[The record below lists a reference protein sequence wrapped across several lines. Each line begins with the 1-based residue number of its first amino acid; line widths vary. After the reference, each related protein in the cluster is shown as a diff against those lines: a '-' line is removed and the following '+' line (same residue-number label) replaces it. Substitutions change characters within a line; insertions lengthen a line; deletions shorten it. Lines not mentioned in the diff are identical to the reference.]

1 MINRITQKEI
11 AKHMNVSIST
21 VSKALKDSYEIS
33 KDLRHKI
40 QAYAKQNKYF
50 PNPIAL
56 NLKNKSSQTIALIL
70 PEIIHH
76 FFSSVIKGIEEVIH
90 NNGYNLIISLTQDS
104 LEKEIQNVE
113 NLAQKNVDGFILCLS
128 KETQWNNSIAHI
140 QEAIDTG
147 HPVVLFDRVTDLVEC
162 DKVISNDYESA
173 IQVTNNLL
181 AEGRRKIGLITTQD
195 FISVGTLRTKGY
207 EDALN
212 KLGIEVDRSR
222 ILKVSNVDNSNEEI
236 KEFIDKSEVDAI
248 IGVNET
254 FTAQAL
260 MHLRKKG
267 KSVPEDISLVTFS
280 DGLLSTFTS
289 PNLTALDQQGMQM
302 GMASATLLIKRL
314 EAKAKKRQAPLFKTE
329 IIETKWI
336 KRDST
341 KKQF

>member
-33 KDLRHKI
+33 EDLRHKI

-56 NLKNKSSQTIALIL
+56 NLKNKSSQTIALII
-70 PEIIHH
+70 PEIVHH
-76 FFSSVIKGIEEVIH
+76 FFSSVIKGIEEVVH
-90 NNGYNLIISLTQDS
+90 EKGYNLIISLTQDS
-104 LEKEIQNVE
+104 LEKEIKNVE
-113 NLAQKNVDGFILCLS
+113 NMAQKNVDGFILSLS
-128 KETQWNNSIAHI
+128 KETQWNNSLDHL

-147 HPVVLFDRVTDLVEC
+147 LPVVLFDRVSDLIEC

-181 AEGRRKIGLITTQD
+181 DEGRRKIGLITTQD

-207 EDALN
+207 EDAL
-212 KLGIEVDRSR
+212 KKVGIEADNSR
-222 ILKVSNVDNSNEEI
+222 ILKVSNVENSNEEI
-236 KEFIDKSEVDAI
+236 KKFIDESDVDSI

-260 MHLRKKG
+260 THLKRIG
-267 KSVPEDISLVTFS
+267 KTVPEDVSLVTFS
-280 DGLLSTFTS
+280 NGLISTFTS
-289 PNLTALDQQGMQM
+289 PTLTALDQQGMKM
-302 GMASATLLIKRL
+302 GRTSATLLINRL
-314 EAKAKKRQAPLFKTE
+314 EAKAKKREASKYKTE
-329 IIETKWI
+329 IVETCWI

-341 KKQF
+341 K

>member
-33 KDLRHKI
+33 EDLRHKI

-70 PEIIHH
+70 PEIVHH
-76 FFSSVIKGIEEVIH
+76 FFSSVIKGIEEIV
-90 NNGYNLIISLTQDS
+90 NEKNYNLIISLTQDS

-113 NLAQKNVDGFILCLS
+113 HLAQKNIDGFILCLS
-128 KETQWNNSIAHI
+128 KETQWNNSFAHI
-140 QEAIDTG
+140 QEAIDIG
-147 HPVVLFDRVTDLVEC
+147 LPVVLFDRVSDAIEC

-173 IQVTNNLL
+173 IQVTNKLL
-181 AEGRRKIGLITTQD
+181 EEGRKKIGLITTQD
-195 FISVGTLRTKGY
+195 FISVGTLRRKGY
-207 EDALN
+207 EDALKN
-212 KLGIEVDRSR
+212 ASIEIEKSR
-222 ILKVSNVDNSNEEI
+222 ILKVSNVDNSDEEI
-236 KEFIDKSEVDAI
+236 KAFIGKCDADAI

-260 MHLRKKG
+260 MHLKNIG
-267 KSVPEDISLVTFS
+267 KNIPDDVSLVAFS
-280 DGLLSTFTS
+280 DGILSTFTS
-289 PNLTALDQQGMQM
+289 PKLTALDQQGMQI
-302 GMASATLLIKRL
+302 GKASAQLLIDRL
-314 EAKAKKRQAPLFKTE
+314 EAKAKKRQAPEYKTE